1 MFWLNLVND
10 IKMIINKEDLM
21 IGDWV
26 MIKDY
31 PMDFQPE
38 KMTANHF
45 VRSLCEFEAIP
56 ITKKFLLNNG
66 FTVFDMGPTE
76 CESIFD
82 LKTEHC
88 LLLYSN
94 KHKDIKIYK
103 AHMGGIDPKS
113 GNCIQINDRYEINCG
128 RFLIS
133 YVHELQHILKLCKIN
148 LVLACEK

>member
-1 MFWLNLVND
+1 MTL
-10 IKMIINKEDLM
+10 NKEDLM

-56 ITKKFLLNNG
+56 INKKFLLENG
-66 FTVFDMGPTE
+66 FTFFDKEPTGYE
-76 CESIFD
+76 GFFE

-88 LLLYSN
+88 FLLYSN
-94 KHKDIKIYK
+94 KHNDIQIYK
-103 AHMGGIDPKS
+103 ARIGGIDPES
-113 GNCIQINDRYEINCG
+113 TNCIQINERYEINCG
-128 RFLIS
+128 RFFIK
-133 YVHELQHILKLCKIN
+133 YVHELQHILKLCKID
-148 LVLACEK
+148 LELTCGK

>member
-1 MFWLNLVND
+1 
-10 IKMIINKEDLM
+10 MIINKEDLM

-56 ITKKFLLNNG
+56 ITKEFLLNNG
-66 FTVFDMGPTE
+66 FTFLPVEP
-76 CESIFD
+76 IFGCGIFE

-88 LLLYSN
+88 LLRYSN
-94 KHKDIKIYK
+94 KHNDIQIYK
-103 AHMGGIDPKS
+103 ARMGGIDPES
-113 GNCIQINDRYEINCG
+113 TNCTHRGDRYEINCG
-128 RFLIS
+128 RFRIS
-133 YVHELQHILKLCKIN
+133 YVHELQHILKLCKID
-148 LVLACEK
+148 LKLICGK

>member
-1 MFWLNLVND
+1 
-10 IKMIINKEDLM
+10 MILNKEDLM

-56 ITKKFLLNNG
+56 ITEKFLLENG
-66 FTVFDMGPTE
+66 FSFFDKEPTRYE
-76 CESIFD
+76 GIFEM
-82 LKTEHC
+82 KTEHC

-94 KHKDIKIYK
+94 KHNDIKIYK
-103 AHMGGIDPKS
+103 ALRGGIDPKS
-113 GNCIQINDRYEINCG
+113 GNCIQRGDRYEINCG
-128 RFLIS
+128 RFLIR
-133 YVHELQHILKLCKIN
+133 YVHELQHILKLCKID
-148 LVLACEK
+148 LDLTCGK

>member
-1 MFWLNLVND
+1 
-10 IKMIINKEDLM
+10 MILNKEDLM

-31 PMDFQPE
+31 PMDFQAE

-56 ITKKFLLNNG
+56 LDKDFLLNNG
-66 FTVFDMGPTE
+66 FTFFPIEPIYG
-76 CESIFD
+76 CGIFE

-88 LLLYSN
+88 LLRYSN
-94 KHKDIKIYK
+94 KHRDIQIYK
-103 AHMGGIDPKS
+103 ARMGGIDPKS
-113 GNCIQINDRYEINCG
+113 GNCTHRGDRYEINCG
-128 RFLIS
+128 QFFIS

-148 LVLACEK
+148 LELICGK

>member
-1 MFWLNLVND
+1 M
-10 IKMIINKEDLM
+10 KKIINKEDLM

-56 ITKKFLLNNG
+56 ITNKFLLENG
-66 FTVFDMGPTE
+66 FTFFDMEPNYGYG
-76 CESIFD
+76 IFE

-88 LLLYSN
+88 LLRYSN
-94 KHKDIKIYK
+94 KHCDIQIYK
-103 AHMGGIDPKS
+103 ARMGGIDPES
-113 GNCIQINDRYEINCG
+113 TNCTHRGDRYEINCG
-128 RFLIS
+128 QFSIR
-133 YVHELQHILKLCKIN
+133 YVHELQHILKLCKID
-148 LVLACEK
+148 LELTCGK

>member
-1 MFWLNLVND
+1 
-10 IKMIINKEDLM
+10 MIINKEDLM

-38 KMTANHF
+38 KMTAKHF

-56 ITKKFLLNNG
+56 LTKEFLLNNG
-66 FTVFDMGPTE
+66 FTFFDMEPIYGYG
-76 CESIFD
+76 IFE

-88 LLLYSN
+88 LLRYSN
-94 KHKDIKIYK
+94 KHNDIQIYK

-113 GNCIQINDRYEINCG
+113 VNCIQINDRYEIRCG

-133 YVHELQHILKLCKIN
+133 YVHELQHILKLCKID
-148 LVLACEK
+148 LELICGK

>member
-1 MFWLNLVND
+1 MTL
-10 IKMIINKEDLM
+10 NKEDLM

-45 VRSLCEFEAIP
+45 VRSICEFEAIP

-66 FTVFDMGPTE
+66 FTVFDMDPTGY
-76 CESIFD
+76 ESIFD

-133 YVHELQHILKLCKIN
+133 YVHELQHILKLCKID
-148 LVLACEK
+148 LELTCGK

>member
-1 MFWLNLVND
+1 MKL
-10 IKMIINKEDLM
+10 NKEDLM

-56 ITKKFLLNNG
+56 LNRDFLLNNE
-66 FTVFDMGPTE
+66 FTFSPVEP
-76 CESIFD
+76 IFGYGIFE

-88 LLLYSN
+88 LLRYSN
-94 KHKDIKIYK
+94 KHGDIKIYK
-103 AHMGGIDPKS
+103 ALMGGIDPKS
-113 GNCIQINDRYEINCG
+113 GNCTQRGDRYEINCG
-128 RFLIS
+128 QFRIS
-133 YVHELQHILKLCKIN
+133 YVHELQHILKLCKID
-148 LVLACEK
+148 LELTCGK

>member
-1 MFWLNLVND
+1 MTL
-10 IKMIINKEDLM
+10 NKEDLM

-26 MIKDY
+26 MIKDC

-66 FTVFDMGPTE
+66 FTVFDMDPTGY
-76 CESIFD
+76 ESIFD

-133 YVHELQHILKLCKIN
+133 YVHELQHILKLCKID
-148 LVLACEK
+148 LELTCGK

>member
-1 MFWLNLVND
+1 MDVR
-10 IKMIINKEDLM
+10 DLM

-56 ITKKFLLNNG
+56 LDKDFLLNNG
-66 FTVFDMGPTE
+66 FTFFPIEPNYGYG
-76 CESIFD
+76 IFE

-88 LLLYSN
+88 LLRYSN
-94 KHKDIKIYK
+94 KHRDIQIYK
-103 AHMGGIDPKS
+103 TRMGGIDPKS
-113 GNCIQINDRYEINCG
+113 GNCTHRGDRYEINCG
-128 RFLIS
+128 QFLIS
-133 YVHELQHILKLCKIN
+133 YVHELQHILKLCKID
-148 LVLACEK
+148 LELTCGK